1 MRDAVLHLLEHY
13 DDPET
18 INVGVGEDISVREL
32 AELVADVVGYDG
44 ELVQDASRPD
54 GTPQKLLDV
63 SRLSDLGWRAKTGL
77 REGIAETYSWY
88 LEQQG
93 AVRSK

>member
-1 MRDAVLHLLEHY
+1 MRTSPCASS
-13 DDPET
+13 PSWSPT
-18 INVGVGEDISVREL
+18 WS
-32 AELVADVVGYDG
+32 ATTG
-44 ELVQDASRPD
+44 ELVQDASPPD

-77 REGIAETYSWY
+77 RDGIAETYAWY
-88 LEQQG
+88 LEQHG